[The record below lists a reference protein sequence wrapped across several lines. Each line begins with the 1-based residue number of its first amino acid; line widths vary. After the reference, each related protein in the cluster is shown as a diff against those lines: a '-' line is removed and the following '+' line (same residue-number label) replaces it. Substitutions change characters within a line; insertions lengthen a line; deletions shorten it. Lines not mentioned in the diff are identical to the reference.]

1 MDFYFKLY
9 GRKRPTVIPI
19 LELAML
25 RQPTNPVKQ
34 EKVKQEKFT
43 IPKAEKRKVVPEEPE
58 GKPVE
63 FSGTVEAREVASRS
77 IVGEVPDYFSM
88 GSGSPAPSTSEV
100 QPPPGK
106 SELFQ

>member
-1 MDFYFKLY
+1 
-9 GRKRPTVIPI
+9 
-19 LELAML
+19 ML

-106 SELFQ
+106 SD